1 MLVGFAFLWTLG
13 AGVAMAPP
21 QPTEL
26 KRFQFDRVEMA
37 VPFQL
42 VLYAPDAPTANGAAE
57 AALARIRQLNAIFS
71 DYDPESETR
80 RLGDTAGKGLAVPTS
95 QELWEVMGRAQEL
108 SRRSEGAFDVTVGPL
123 VALWRRARRQR
134 ELPRPEK
141 LAAAREL
148 VGYRLVR
155 VEPGNRA
162 IELTNQ
168 GMKLDF
174 GGIAKGY
181 AIDQAMAVLRSRGIT
196 RAMIHAGGDVGVG
209 DPPPD
214 SAGWRVG
221 VPSLKVGAPPYVI
234 LSLSQCAIAT
244 SGDTWQFVEIEGRRY
259 SHIVDPRTGI
269 GLTDH
274 SQVTVVASDGLTA
287 DGLSTA
293 ASVLGPEK
301 GLKLIDDTPGT
312 AALILRAPAGK
323 TETFQSS
330 RWKDL
335 PKADPQGPDTRTGAQ
350 GRGVSGRPLA
360 LAAACLLVDPR

>member
-1 MLVGFAFLWTLG
+1 MTGGFALLWMLG
-13 AGVAMAPP
+13 VGVATVPP
-21 QPTEL
+21 QQPEL

-42 VLYAPDAPTANGAAE
+42 VLYAPDAATANEAAE
-57 AALARIRQLNAIFS
+57 AAFARIRQLNGIFS
-71 DYDPESETR
+71 DYDPESESR
-80 RLGDTAGKGLAVPTS
+80 RLGDTAGRGKAVRVSP
-95 QELWEVMGRAQEL
+95 ELWEVTSCAQQL
-108 SRRSEGAFDVTVGPL
+108 SERSEGAFDVTVGPV

-141 LAAAREL
+141 LADARQL

-155 VEPGNRA
+155 VDPKDRA
-162 IELTNQ
+162 IELTKQ

-181 AIDQAMAVLRSRGIT
+181 AIDQAMGILRNRGVT

-214 SAGWRVG
+214 SPGWSVG
-221 VPSLKVGAPPYVI
+221 VPSLKVGAPPQTI
-234 LSLSQCAIAT
+234 LSLSRCAIAT
-244 SGDTWQFVEIEGRRY
+244 SGDTWQFVKIEGRRY

-274 SQVTVVASDGLTA
+274 SQVTVVAPDGITA

-293 ASVLGPEK
+293 VSVLGPEK
-301 GLKLIDDTPGT
+301 GLKLIEDTPGT
-312 AALILRAPAGK
+312 AAFILRAPAGK
-323 TETFQSS
+323 IETFQSA

-335 PKADPQGPDTRTGAQ
+335 PAAGHKGLGA
-350 GRGVSGRPLA
+350 G
-360 LAAACLLVDPR
+360 D